1 MMSPAVALLSL
12 VAAGSAVAP
21 APDSTIVIRV
31 NQVGYLPDAP
41 KVAVACA
48 LDSSRVTRAERT
60 FVVRDERGRTVYGP
74 RRIVAAGA
82 FGPCQRTFRLDFS
95 ELRRA
100 GRYRLAAF
108 GVTSREVR
116 IDSHAYDGGADTLLY
131 YMREQRSGWN
141 PIIGDSVHTH
151 DGNVVDDSGRVVK
164 FVPVSGGWADAS
176 DYLQYVTTSANATY
190 MMLLAYRDHPEAF
203 DDQFDARGAIGKN
216 GIPDVLDEARHG
228 LEWLIRMFPDYG
240 EMYNQIAD
248 DRDHTYFD
256 LPWNDSSDYGWGKG
270 KERPVYPC
278 TGHPQGLFGNKNR
291 STGLASTAGKYASA
305 FALAAQ
311 IYGDRDSVFADSLK
325 QKALLAFVLGTRNPG
340 VCQTAPGHS
349 PYFYEEANWADDM
362 ELGAAELYALTG
374 DRVLLGQAVTFAEQE
389 PVTPW
394 MGADTARHYEFFP
407 WYNNGHYETWRAA
420 FGTSIKLEMQDY
432 YREGLEKVVARAQNG
447 FRVGIPF
454 IWCSNDLMTA
464 FATQAMLYRRMT
476 GDQRYREYEQA
487 ALDWLLGTNPWG
499 TSMVIGWPNEGVWAH
514 DPHSA
519 VAKQLG
525 VERLRGG
532 LLDGPVYRSIFQ
544 NLKGIALHDSDE
556 YAAFNTGFI
565 VYHDDVGDYST
576 NEPIMDGTAS
586 LVYLLSAYAVEGMT
600 CEQRAAAC
608 ASVQEAVEK
617 PTRPRH
623 SSHAARA
630 RRRGRP

>member
-1 MMSPAVALLSL
+1 LISLAVSLIPLL
-12 VAAGSAVAP
+12 AAGSAVTP
-21 APDSTIVIRV
+21 LDSTVFIRV

-41 KVAVACA
+41 KVAVVCA
-48 LDSSRVTRAERT
+48 LDSTRVSGSTNT
-60 FVVRDERGRTVYGP
+60 FLVRDDRGRTVYGP
-74 RRIVAAGA
+74 HRIIATGP
-82 FGPCQRTFRLDFS
+82 FGPCQRTWRLDFS

-100 GRYRLAAF
+100 GNYRITAF
-108 GVTSREVR
+108 GITSREVR
-116 IDSHAYDGGADTLLY
+116 IDPHAYDGGADTLLY

-151 DGNVVDDSGRVVK
+151 DGYVIDDTGAVVK
-164 FVPVSGGWADAS
+164 FVHVSGGWADAS

-190 MMLLAYRDHPEAF
+190 MMLLAFRDHPEAF
-203 DDQFDARGAIGKN
+203 DDRFDARGAIGKN

-228 LEWLIRMFPDYG
+228 LEWLVRMFHDG
-240 EMYNQIAD
+240 ELYNQLAD

-256 LPWNDSSDYGWGKG
+256 LPWTDSSDYGWGKG

-278 TGHPQGLFGNKNR
+278 TGHPQGLFGHKNR

-305 FALAAQ
+305 FALASQ
-311 IYGDRDSVFADSLK
+311 IYAERGDTIYADSLRR
-325 QKALLAFVLGTRNPG
+325 KALLAFVIGTRSPG

-349 PYFYEEANWADDM
+349 PYFYEEENWADDM

-374 DRVLLGQAVTFAEQE
+374 DRVLLGQAVTYAERE

-394 MGADTARHYEFFP
+394 MGADTARHYEYFP
-407 WYNNGHYETWRAA
+407 WYNNGHYETWRSAL
-420 FGTSIKLEMQDY
+420 GTSIKVEMEQY
-432 YREGLEKVVARAQNG
+432 YRQGLDRVVARANNG

-499 TSMVIGWPNEGVWAH
+499 TSMVVGWPNEGVWPH

-532 LLDGPVYRSIFQ
+532 MIDGPVYRSIYQ

-556 YAAFNTGFI
+556 YAPFNTGFI

-586 LVYLLSAYAVEGMT
+586 LVYLLSGYAVEGMT
-600 CEQRAAAC
+600 CAQRAASC
-608 ASVQEAVEK
+608 APVQAAVEK
-617 PTRPRH
+617 P
-623 SSHAARA
+623 S
-630 RRRGRP
+630 RRRRSAHSRSRRSP